1 MLKWFAEHPTAA
13 NLTMIAIV
21 IMGFVSLSSQQRETF
36 PRISNDKVSINV
48 IYPGS
53 TSGEV
58 EDAICR
64 RLEDALES
72 ISDLD
77 EMICDSSEGF
87 ANATAIMT
95 EGSDMMRFLDDVN
108 AAVDAINDFPDQVE
122 APVVEELARTD
133 AVASI
138 AITGPT
144 DPVVLKAYAE
154 DVKLRLLAEA
164 EIANVSIDGFSD
176 HQIRVEIPAARLRQ
190 YGISLSDL
198 ATTMKNQSISSPAGR
213 LEGPQEDV
221 LLRFDDQ
228 RKNVEDVGNLIVI
241 SGQTGATIR
250 LNQIAEITN
259 RFDLDETRI
268 LFNDKRAAIL
278 NITKTQTQDILN
290 ALADVNAF
298 IEQENQQQPTGIRL
312 TLTQDRASLVQ
323 DRLNM
328 IVKNGLQGLIMVFL
342 ILWLFFS
349 FRYSF
354 WVTMGLPISFL
365 GTLFVLP
372 IAGITINM
380 ISLVGL
386 LIGVGLLMDDAIVI
400 AENIAS
406 RLDKG
411 ERALHAAVSG
421 VKQVLPGILS
431 SFTTTLLV
439 FGSLAFI
446 TGEIGQILRIM
457 PIVLIIVLTVSLIE
471 AFLILPNHL
480 GHSLQH
486 IENRKP
492 GGFRVWFEQKF
503 DYLRD
508 QLFFISLQKAIKYR
522 YLTLGIVLMLLIISI
537 AIPVGGK
544 LKFVGFPDT
553 DGDIVE
559 ARLLLPQGTPL
570 AMTESQVKQ
579 IEQALHRINKQISAQ
594 QPGAQELVKNVTI
607 IFGQNP
613 DANESGPHV
622 ARLVADLLSAE
633 VRTTSIDEF
642 THAWRKEV
650 GELPDTIALKFT
662 EPAVGPAGRAIEV
675 RLRGPDLE
683 HLKAASN
690 ELQNWFNSYAGVVD
704 ISDDLRPG
712 KREFRIRL
720 LETAGVLGINANTVS
735 SQVRAAFQGITV
747 DEFPVGAETYE
758 VDLRLAAKDRMTV
771 DDLLQ
776 LTITGPSGSQIPLP
790 NIAQIDEVR
799 GWARINRVDRQ
810 RTVTVFGDIQRDI
823 ANAQELITLAG
834 KEIFPELQQK
844 YPGIMIDTQG
854 ESQNSAKTGKS
865 IITNVALGMIGV
877 YMLLAFQF
885 RGYMAPLTVMIVI
898 PTALIGVVF
907 GHAALGL
914 DLTMPSMIG
923 MASLF
928 GVVVNDSILLVVF
941 IREAR
946 EQGTH
951 VIMAAEQ
958 AGRNRFRP
966 ILLTSITTI
975 AGLSPL
981 LLETSLQAQ
990 ILIPLAA
997 SLAFGLT
1004 SATVTALYLVPS
1016 LYCILYD
1023 FDMLGEIV
1031 TKQGKEEM
1039 NYPAGLTRNTPTS
1052 TDTTST

>member
-13 NLTMIAIV
+13 NLTMLAI
-21 IMGFVSLSSQQRETF
+21 IILGITSLSNQQRETF
-36 PRISNDKVSINV
+36 PRISNDKVSITA

-53 TSGEV
+53 TSEEV

-77 EMICDSSEGF
+77 EMICESSEGL
-87 ANATAIMT
+87 ANATAVMT

-108 AAVDAINDFPDQVE
+108 AAVDAIDDFPEQVE
-122 APVVEELARTD
+122 SPVVEELARTD

-138 AITGPT
+138 AITGPS

-154 DVKLRLLAEA
+154 DVKLRLLAQA
-164 EIANVSIDGFSD
+164 DIANVTIDGFSD

-198 ATTMKNQSISSPAGR
+198 ATTIQNQSVSSPAGR

-228 RKNVEDVGNLIVI
+228 RKNVEEVGQLIVI
-241 SGQTGATIR
+241 SGQSGATIR
-250 LNQIAEITN
+250 LNQIATITD
-259 RFDLDETRI
+259 RFDRDETRI
-268 LFNDKRAAIL
+268 LFNGERAAIL
-278 NITKTQTQDILN
+278 NVTKTQSQDILN
-290 ALADVNAF
+290 ALADINTF
-298 IEQENQQQPTGIRL
+298 IEQENRKLPAGIRL
-312 TLTQDRASLVQ
+312 SLTQDRASLVQ

-328 IVKNGLQGLIMVFL
+328 IVKNGVQGLLMVFL

-372 IAGITINM
+372 LAGITINM

-400 AENIAS
+400 AENIAA

-421 VKQVLPGILS
+421 VTQVMPGIMS
-431 SFTTTLLV
+431 SFATTLLV

-446 TGEIGQILRIM
+446 SGEIGQILRVM
-457 PIVLIIVLTVSLIE
+457 PIVLIIVLSVSLIE
-471 AFLILPNHL
+471 AFLVLPNHL

-492 GGFRVWFEQKF
+492 GDFRVWFEAKF
-503 DYLRD
+503 DFLRD
-508 QLFFISLQKAIKYR
+508 KLFFPLLQKAINYR

-537 AIPVGGK
+537 ALPVGGK

-570 AMTESQVKQ
+570 ATTEAQVQKIQ
-579 IEQALHRINKQISAQ
+579 QALTQINEELSAQ
-594 QPGAQELVKNVTI
+594 QPDAQDLVRNVTVI
-607 IFGQNP
+607 YGQNP
-613 DANESGPHV
+613 DANETGPHV
-622 ARLVADLLSAE
+622 ARVIADLLSAE
-633 VRTTSIDEF
+633 IRTTTIDEF
-642 THAWRKEV
+642 THAWRNAV
-650 GELPDTIALKFT
+650 GPLPGVISLTYT
-662 EPAVGPAGRAIEV
+662 EPALGPAGRAIEI
-675 RLRGPDLE
+675 RLRGSDLNQ
-683 HLKAASN
+683 LKAASN
-690 ELQNWFNSYAGVVD
+690 ELQNWFNGYNGVVD
-704 ISDDLRPG
+704 MSDDLRPG
-712 KREFRIRL
+712 KRELRLSL
-720 LETAGVLGINANTVS
+720 LESAGVLGINASMVS
-735 SQVRAAFQGITV
+735 QQVRTAFQGITI

-758 VDLRLAAKDRMTV
+758 IDLRLAAQDRMTI
-771 DDLLQ
+771 DDLQQ

-790 NIAQIDEVR
+790 NIARIEEVR
-799 GWARINRVDRQ
+799 GWALINRVDRQ
-810 RTVTVFGDIQRDI
+810 RSITVFGDVKRDI
-823 ANAQELITLAG
+823 ANAQELVTLASTQ
-834 KEIFPELQQK
+834 IFPKLEQR
-844 YPGIMIDTQG
+844 YPGIAIDTQG
-854 ESQNSAKTGKS
+854 ESENSAKTGKS
-865 IITNVALGMIGV
+865 IITNVMLGLVGV

-885 RGYMAPLTVMIVI
+885 RGYLAPLSVMIVI
-898 PTALIGVVF
+898 PTALIGVIF
-907 GHAALGL
+907 GHVALGL

-941 IREAR
+941 MREAR
-946 EQGTH
+946 EQGSD
-951 VIMAAEQ
+951 VITAAEQ
-958 AGRNRFRP
+958 AGRKRFRP

-975 AGLSPL
+975 AGLTPL

-1004 SATVTALYLVPS
+1004 SATITALFLVPAI
-1016 LYCILYD
+1016 YCILND
-1023 FDMLGEIV
+1023 FNMLGEIKHE
-1031 TKQGKEEM
+1031 T
-1039 NYPAGLTRNTPTS
+1039 
-1052 TDTTST
+1052 